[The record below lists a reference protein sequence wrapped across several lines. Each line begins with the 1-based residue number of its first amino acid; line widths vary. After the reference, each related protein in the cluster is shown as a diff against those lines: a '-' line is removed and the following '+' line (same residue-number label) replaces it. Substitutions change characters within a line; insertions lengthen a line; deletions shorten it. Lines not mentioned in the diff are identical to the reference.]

1 MNFKYFFG
9 KQEVVDYTSFSLS
22 SRYNTV
28 LFIACNKAQVS
39 TLLKIMSEMEDLL
52 WTDKTLFVSKSIDVY
67 VY

>member
-22 SRYNTV
+22 FRYNTV
-28 LFIACNKAQVS
+28 LFIARNEAQVS
-39 TLLKIMSEMEDLL
+39 ALLKIMSEMEDLL